1 MAGHLGGR
9 TSVCWCV
16 FRRGGGRKQLGTS
29 RKFTYRQGNVIPVER
44 APPCQAFPHCPPPPH
59 PASDWMQLRPND
71 TSAVII
77 TYSTEADRKKRGES
91 VLSVHPRLQHPTTTT
106 TPPEQPPPRDSSGLL
121 IHSAFT
127 LILKV
132 PIPKEKTHCTLLVW
146 KIQPIGHLTSNKL
159 KKTTTLQCYH

>member
-16 FRRGGGRKQLGTS
+16 FRRGGVENNLAH
-29 RKFTYRQGNVIPVER
+29 PVNSLIAREMWFLWSVP
-44 APPCQAFPHCPPPPH
+44 PPCQAFPHCPPPPH